1 MIKWSKS
8 FYFIVWEVNG
18 IVILIFIIS
27 SIISII
33 TIIIPSLT
41 LKLGE
46 RKIGGLDVV
55 RMQYIPSGSISFHP
69 NISNIIPYHSS

>member
-55 RMQYIPSGSISFHP
+55 RMQYIPLGSISFHP
-69 NISNIIPYHSS
+69 NTSNNDN